1 MLEEVVPVK
10 NGHQVTIEDKIQN
23 GKSHGDPKPKRLT
36 SLIDEYERPPADV
49 VKQTMRIFEASA
61 NRKRNVVTRPI
72 GQEVAAKVA
81 SFKKQISQEK
91 PPIVLP
97 KPLSPK
103 KPNVRPR
110 TTSPK
115 PINITNPSPVVLTPH
130 VVNNNASMNCNNNN
144 LEKYAKYAQEKPLL
158 PKLDIN
164 IIKNNLETNS
174 VSNVN
179 NLKSNG
185 VSAPQPPTTPER
197 KKNRTPSP
205 EFGYR
210 HKGSE
215 YSSNDST
222 PNILSPSR
230 NSLSPA
236 LDLNGSA
243 VSIILYFI
251 SKYFI
256 ILKQI

>member
-1 MLEEVVPVK
+1 MIEEITPAK

-23 GKSHGDPKPKRLT
+23 GKSHGDPKPKRLS

-81 SFKKQISQEK
+81 SFKKQLSQEK

-115 PINITNPSPVVLTPH
+115 PINITNPSSVVLTSH
-130 VVNNNASMNCNNNN
+130 VVNNNIASMNCNNNN
-144 LEKYAKYAQEKPLL
+144 LEKYAKFAQEKPLL

-210 HKGSE
+210 QNGSE
-215 YSSNDST
+215 FSSSDST
-222 PNILSPSR
+222 PNILSPTR

-236 LDLNGSA
+236 LDLNGTP
-243 VSIILYFI
+243 VSIYIILYHF
-251 SKYFI
+251 
-256 ILKQI
+256 